1 MAGQP
6 LQVNFEDRGT
16 MVVITPMGEISYS
29 EATTFRAILKR
40 AGDLARPRIIV
51 DLSRVEYM
59 NSPGVATLVEALQN
73 ARRNRA
79 RLILAGISPR
89 VLAIFQI
96 ARLHTVFEIRDTLEA
111 AASD

>member
-16 MVVITPMGEISYS
+16 MVVVTPMGEISYS
-29 EATTFRAILKR
+29 EATSFRAVLKR
-40 AGDLARPRIIV
+40 AADLSRPRIII
-51 DLSRVEYM
+51 DLSRVDYM

-79 RLILAGISPR
+79 RLILVGITPR

-111 AASD
+111 AAGD

>member
-29 EATTFRAILKR
+29 EATSFRAVLKR
-40 AGDLARPRIIV
+40 AADLGRPRIVV
-51 DLSRVEYM
+51 DLTRVEYM

-73 ARRNRA
+73 ARRARA
-79 RLILAGISPR
+79 RLILAGITPR

-96 ARLHTVFEIRDTLEA
+96 ARLHTVFEIRDTLDA
-111 AASD
+111 ATAE

>member
-6 LQVNFEDRGT
+6 LQVDFEDRGT
-16 MVVITPMGEISYS
+16 LVVVTPMGEISYT
-29 EATTFRAILKR
+29 EATSFRAVLKR
-40 AGDLARPRIIV
+40 AADLNRPRIII

-79 RLILAGISPR
+79 RLILVGITQR

-96 ARLHTVFEIRDTLEA
+96 ARLHTVFEMRDTLEA
-111 AASD
+111 ATGD